1 MNWDIIEDKWKQ
13 LKGTMKI
20 QRSKLAGDQP
30 GMIAGKR
37 VESACK
43 IQEAS
48 PKDERKMKEEILPR
62 RDVLRGALAVG
73 CTLLLPTVFSA
84 CDSKK
89 GESPTSS
96 APAAPPATSTDS
108 AVPAAAVK
116 VSQSSVQYQP
126 NPKGEQQ
133 CSGCVHFIAE
143 TNACKLVEGQISP
156 DGWCVLWAKKA

>member
-1 MNWDIIEDKWKQ
+1 MNWDIVEDKWKR

-20 QRSKLAGDQP
+20 QRSKLTGDQP
-30 GMIAGKR
+30 DMIAGKH
-37 VESACK
+37 VESSCK

-48 PKDERKMKEEILPR
+48 PKDECTMKEEILPR

-73 CTLLLPTVFSA
+73 CTLLLPTVFSG

-108 AVPAAAVK
+108 AAPAGAK
-116 VSQSSVQYQP
+116 VSQASVQYQT
-126 NPKGEQQ
+126 NPKGDQQ
-133 CSGCVHFIAE
+133 CSGCVNFIAE
-143 TNACKLVEGQISP
+143 SNACKRVEGQISP
-156 DGWCVLWAKKA
+156 DGWCMLWTKKA